1 MVKKLRWSI
10 DKPKWKDECKGWLRF
25 SQILK
30 DMKLFSAF
38 FTIMHKPWRDP
49 NEIPEGHK
57 IALDISVLESLSSLP
72 A

>member
-1 MVKKLRWSI
+1 
-10 DKPKWKDECKGWLRF
+10 
-25 SQILK
+25 
-30 DMKLFSAF
+30 MKLFSAF
-38 FTIMHKPWRDP
+38 FTIMHKPWSDP